1 MKLYKV
7 NILIRATWGND
18 FPWCTVDL
26 DITMGQGAEKMK
38 YVRTYIT
45 CISKKK
51 RVNPNKTEF

>member
-1 MKLYKV
+1 M
-7 NILIRATWGND
+7 ISRGARWT
-18 FPWCTVDL
+18 L